1 MIASEFWLLISGL
14 GLFLYGMFHLEDSMK
29 QVQGRSFKL
38 FLQKHT
44 QHKFKAILSGMV
56 VTAIMQSSS
65 IVNLIVLS
73 FVGAG
78 LLSMRNALAVVLGAN
93 IGGTFNSWLVALLGF
108 KVELNLI
115 TLPIIGITGIALIVF
130 KNKKTIHK
138 IARFGMGFGLLL
150 LGLQFMKDSMDGMI
164 KHFDFTPYLT
174 YAKISF
180 VLIGFVITSLVQTSS
195 ATVVLV
201 LSALYA
207 KIIPIDI
214 AVAVVLGAELGT
226 TIKVVLGSI
235 GGNASKK
242 SVALGNFM
250 FNIFSSTLGFIFLI
264 PIINIIKD
272 TIGIKDPIFILV
284 AFQTFINIGSV
295 LLFYFFLGAFGNFL
309 EKRFKKDKIAATKFL
324 QMASPEVADLSI
336 EMLEKEVS
344 FFIETTIQ
352 LNMDAFLIEQ
362 DHSERYNKAKE
373 AEGEIVLYYV
383 KMLEQQYPSH
393 YQIRMNQLMEAVR
406 NAMYAAKGIK
416 DIYANNKELSSSIN
430 EHKFELFQQFKAEI
444 NSFTKE
450 LKTIIANNDV
460 NACINQLA
468 LLSETIKSNFD
479 QRIGSFYSH
488 AGNNSLQEKELS
500 TLFNVNREIY
510 SSCKAIILS
519 VKDLKSIPF

>member
-1 MIASEFWLLISGL
+1 MKSAEFWMLLSGL

-44 QHKFKAILSGMV
+44 QHKLKAIFSGMI

-78 LLSMRNALAVVLGAN
+78 ILSMRNALAVVLGAN
-93 IGGTFNSWLVALLGF
+93 IGGTFNSWLVAILGF

-115 TLPIIGITGIALIVF
+115 TLPLIGIAGIALIAF
-130 KNKKTIHK
+130 KNKKTVYK

-150 LGLQFMKDSMDGMI
+150 LGLQYMKESMDGMI
-164 KHFDFTPYLT
+164 KHFDFTPYLS
-174 YAKISF
+174 YSRIVF
-180 VLIGFVITSLVQTSS
+180 VLIGFIITSLVQTSS

-235 GGNASKK
+235 GGIASKK
-242 SVALGNFM
+242 RVALGNFM
-250 FNIFSSTLGFIFLI
+250 FNIFSSTLGFIFLL
-264 PIINIIKD
+264 PIITIIKN
-272 TIGIKDPIFILV
+272 TMGIKDPIFILV
-284 AFQTFINIGSV
+284 AFQTFINVGSV
-295 LLFYFFLGAFGNFL
+295 ILFYFFLGVFGNFL
-309 EKRFKKDKIAATKFL
+309 ESRFKKDKIAATQFL
-324 QMASPEVADLSI
+324 QLASPEIADLSI
-336 EMLEKEVS
+336 EMMEKEVHL
-344 FFIETTIQ
+344 FIETTIQ
-352 LNMDAFLIEQ
+352 LNMDTFEIEQ

-373 AEGEIVLYYV
+373 TEGEIVLYYA
-383 KMLEQQYPSH
+383 KMLDQQYPSQ
-393 YQIRMNQLMEAVR
+393 YQLRMTQLMEALR

-430 EHKFELFQQFKAEI
+430 ENKFELYQQFKAEMS
-444 NSFTKE
+444 SFTE
-450 LKTIIANNDV
+450 ALKTIIKSNDSKV
-460 NACINQLA
+460 CVQELET
-468 LLSETIKSNFD
+468 LSEKIKNNFD
-479 QRIGSFYSH
+479 QRIGSFYNQ
-488 AGNNSLQEKELS
+488 AGNNSLQEKDLS

-519 VKDLKSIPF
+519 IKELKSI